1 MESKPTRRAIGNI
14 TARKSTKNSW
24 QIQIDRGRDPVTGK
38 RLRSYENLKGTK
50 RDAERKLVTLLRN
63 LESGDHI
70 EPSKVTFEEFSRR
83 WLKDHAWAN
92 LSPETAQAYEIM
104 VKKHMVAA
112 FGRHKL
118 QQITPEIL
126 QRYYADKLAT
136 GRRDGKGGLSPRTVK
151 HHHRLL
157 HVIFASAVKWRV
169 LPRNPAD
176 AVDPPQFQ
184 RKEMNTFDQEGLETF
199 LNSLQDTEYYPVFY
213 TLLFT
218 GMRRSEALALRW
230 QDLDLDF
237 GRLSIERS
245 LHHLNDRTFHFL
257 PPKTE
262 KSRRLVA
269 LPPSLVMVL
278 KQLRDNQR
286 AMRLTI
292 GLAVSN
298 NDLVFA
304 HVNGKPLLPHSIS
317 QAWSRLAK
325 RAGYPEVRLHDARHS
340 HASLMLAQGV
350 HPKVVSERLGH
361 NSVSLTLDVY
371 SHVLPGIQEAAA
383 LAFDNAFKG
392 ETHEAKQKLSETLA
406 TTNGLGCK

>member
-269 LPPSLVMVL
+269 LPPSLVLVL
-278 KQLRDNQR
+278 KQHRDNQR
-286 AMRLTI
+286 AMRLTM
-292 GLAVSN
+292 GLVVSN

-304 HVNGKPLLPHSIS
+304 HVDGKPLLPHSIS

-392 ETHEAKQKLSETLA
+392 ETQEAKQKLSETLA
-406 TTNGLGCK
+406 GN

>member
-70 EPSKVTFEEFSRR
+70 EPSKVTFEEFSKR

-269 LPPSLVMVL
+269 LPPSLVLVL
-278 KQLRDNQR
+278 KQHRDNQR
-286 AMRLTI
+286 AMRLTM
-292 GLAVSN
+292 GLVVSN

-304 HVNGKPLLPHSIS
+304 HVDGKPLLPHSIS

-392 ETHEAKQKLSETLA
+392 ETQEAKQKLSETLA
-406 TTNGLGCK
+406 GN